1 MALAAPRA
9 ETARKPRVANVRTAK
24 NATQKRRA
32 HAVRSRY
39 ASLRR
44 FSAALVVA
52 LVLVMTYLM
61 LTANV
66 TSLNYAVARAE
77 RQRAG
82 LQSETM
88 RLDDRLSQ
96 LRSDARLARVAA
108 KLNMRDPQ
116 EFALVQMPAH
126 RADTGERHLA
136 LLSAISGWF
145 GVK

>member
-1 MALAAPRA
+1 MALAAPRV
-9 ETARKPRVANVRTAK
+9 ETRQPRVANVRTAK

-39 ASLRR
+39 AAIWR
-44 FSAALVVA
+44 FSALLALG

-116 EFALVQMPAH
+116 QFALVKMPVGHA
-126 RADTGERHLA
+126 R
-136 LLSAISGWF
+136 
-145 GVK
+145 

>member
-1 MALAAPRA
+1 MALAAPRV
-9 ETARKPRVANVRTAK
+9 ETAKPRVANVRTAK

-39 ASLRR
+39 ATIWR
-44 FSAALVVA
+44 FSVA
-52 LVLVMTYLM
+52 LAVGLILVMTYLM

-77 RQRAG
+77 RERAG

-88 RLDDRLSQ
+88 RLDDRLAQ
-96 LRSDARLARVAA
+96 LRSDSRLARIAA

-116 EFALVQMPAH
+116 QFALVKMPV
-126 RADTGERHLA
+126 RRPQSDDRHIA

-145 GVK
+145 GAK

>member
-1 MALAAPRA
+1 MAVAAPRV
-9 ETARKPRVANVRTAK
+9 ETAKPRVANVRTAK

-39 ASLRR
+39 ATIWR
-44 FSAALVVA
+44 FSAALA
-52 LVLVMTYLM
+52 LGLILVMTYLM

-77 RQRAG
+77 RERAG

-88 RLDDRLSQ
+88 RLDDRLAQ
-96 LRSDARLARVAA
+96 LRSDSRLARVAA

-116 EFALVQMPAH
+116 QFALVKMPVQRLH
-126 RADTGERHLA
+126 NDDRHIA

-145 GVK
+145 GAK